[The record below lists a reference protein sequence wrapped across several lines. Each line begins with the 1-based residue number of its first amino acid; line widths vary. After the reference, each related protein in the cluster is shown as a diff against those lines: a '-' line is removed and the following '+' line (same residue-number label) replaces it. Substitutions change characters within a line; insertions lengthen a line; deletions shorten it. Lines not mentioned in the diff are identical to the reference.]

1 MVANSKDQQN
11 DADWDLRNFINYIL
25 LSASS
30 VKATKKTALVMK
42 AIAAKE
48 SHMPAKSVTTPASPN
63 MFAKNPKRGAAS
75 IGPKPSI
82 MIPNT
87 VWAEFRISSSAILST
102 YI

>member
-1 MVANSKDQQN
+1 MIANSKARRY
-11 DADWDLRNFINYIL
+11 DADWDLKNFINYIL

-30 VKATKKTALVMK
+30 VKATKKTALVIR
-42 AIAAKE
+42 AIAANE

-63 MFAKNPKRGAAS
+63 MFAKNPKRGAAN

-87 VWAEFRISSSAILST
+87 VWAEFRISPSAILST